1 VAINK
6 IDKET
11 SPYLTLGQI
20 AKPHALKGELKIDP
34 YFEMLE
40 EFPLEDPPVVFY
52 LAGREAQH
60 AKQFLNIEK
69 ISVHQKQFLV
79 RFNEVSTLEAAQA
92 LKGKTLYF
100 EKEQVESPKGFF
112 YEELIDAEFR
122 DEKLKRSGR
131 ITDIYQTPAHF
142 ILELSEQD
150 KIFDMPFVS
159 PFVLEFDRDQNV
171 LKVNLSPL
179 LES

>member
-1 VAINK
+1 MAINK
-6 IDKET
+6 KT

-40 EFPLEDPPVVFY
+40 EFPLEEPPAVFY
-52 LAGREAQH
+52 LAGRDQH
-60 AKQFLNIEK
+60 HEKQYLHIQS
-69 ISVHQKQFLV
+69 ISIHQKQFLI
-79 RFNEVSTLEAAQA
+79 RFVEVSSVDAAQS

-100 EKEQVESPKGFF
+100 EKEQLESLKGFF
-112 YEELIDAEFR
+112 YEELIDAEFA
-122 DEKLKRSGR
+122 DEKLKRRGR
-131 ITDIYQTPAHF
+131 ILDIYQTPAHF
-142 ILELSEQD
+142 ILELSEGD
-150 KIFDMPFVS
+150 RIFDMPFVDL
-159 PFVLEFDRDQNV
+159 FVLGFDRGQNV

>member
-1 VAINK
+1 MAINK
-6 IDKET
+6 INKET

-52 LAGREAQH
+52 LAGREAHH
-60 AKQFLNIEK
+60 AKQYLNFEK
-69 ISVHQKQFLV
+69 ITIHQKQFLV
-79 RFNEVSTLEAAQA
+79 RFKEVPHLEAAQG

-100 EKEQVESPKGFF
+100 EKEQVDSPKGFF
-112 YEELIDAEFR
+112 YEELIDVQFR

-131 ITDIYQTPAHF
+131 IVDIYQTPAHF
-142 ILELSEQD
+142 NLELLED
-150 KIFDMPFVS
+150 GNEFDMPFVD
-159 PFVLEFDRDQNV
+159 PFVLEFDRSQNI